1 MGYLTVAAVAWV
13 AAVGK
18 LASVTAAAA
27 EIKCSA
33 AVVPCTAA
41 RRHRQLSSQRRDDV
55 IGDSTSG
62 GETRG

>member
-18 LASVTAAAA
+18 LASGTAAA

-41 RRHRQLSSQRRDDV
+41 RRRRQLSSQRRDDV